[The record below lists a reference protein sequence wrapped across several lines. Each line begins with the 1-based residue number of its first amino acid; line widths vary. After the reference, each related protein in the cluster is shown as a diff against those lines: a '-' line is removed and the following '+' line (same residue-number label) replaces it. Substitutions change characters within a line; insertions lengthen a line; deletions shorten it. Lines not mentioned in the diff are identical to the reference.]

1 MLLVAPTARLEHA
14 ETRQVMKKINLTVD
28 PELDAA
34 FPGKRAARVAI
45 QARGRREEI
54 LQPTRK
60 GDPDLPL
67 TDEEVG
73 DKFLEL
79 ASPVLG
85 VGKAREQLAKLWR
98 LEKEARL

>member
-1 MLLVAPTARLEHA
+1 
-14 ETRQVMKKINLTVD
+14 MKKISVSVD

-45 QARGRREEI
+45 RARDGRRGEH

-67 TDEEVG
+67 SDAEVDE
-73 DKFLEL
+73 KFLEL
-79 ASPVLG
+79 ASPVIG
-85 VGKAREQLAKLWR
+85 PGAARERLSRLWR
-98 LEKEARL
+98 LEKEERAAA